1 MLYLIY
7 ILIGLLIILV
17 ANYAV
22 TAFLAI
28 HDWWENRE
36 EDQLGFEEA
45 FKKYF
50 VKNNNI
56 PTRFSDLFN

>member
-7 ILIGLLIILV
+7 VLIGLLIILA

-28 HDWWENRE
+28 HDWWKNKDK
-36 EDQLGFEEA
+36 DQLSFEEA

-56 PTRFSDLFN
+56 PTKLSDLFN